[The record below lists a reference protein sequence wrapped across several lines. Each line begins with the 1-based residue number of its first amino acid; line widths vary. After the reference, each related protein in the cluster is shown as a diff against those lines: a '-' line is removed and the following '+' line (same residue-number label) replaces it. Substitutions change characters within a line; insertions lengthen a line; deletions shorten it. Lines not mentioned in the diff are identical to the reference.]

1 MGDEFPFIDIILFAM
16 VAAFLV
22 LRLRGVLGRRDGHE
36 GGHRDPF
43 SPPPREESA
52 DGKVV
57 ALPDRGAAKAASAPW
72 DAKAG
77 DAKAGEA
84 EDEEA
89 EAATPLEAGF
99 ADIGKVDRGF
109 DPKEFSA
116 GARLAFE
123 MILGAFAKGDTEALK
138 PLLSPEVFG
147 NFARAIADREEAGE
161 ILEET
166 LVGINSSDI
175 VEAFMENSVANVT
188 VKFVSDQVNVTH
200 GRDGQVV
207 DGDPESTVEVTDFW
221 TFGRD
226 TRSRDPNW
234 ILVGTRSLD

>member
-16 VAAFLV
+16 VAAFLI

-43 SPPPREESA
+43 SPPPREEAA

-57 ALPDRGAAKAASAPW
+57 ALPDRGAADAAPGNAE
-72 DAKAG
+72 AG
-77 DAKAGEA
+77 
-84 EDEEA
+84 EA

-99 ADIGKVDRGF
+99 ADIRKADREF
-109 DPKEFSA
+109 DPKEFGS
-116 GARLAFE
+116 GASLAFE

-161 ILEET
+161 VLEET

-175 VEAFMENSVANVT
+175 VEAFMEGSVANVT
-188 VKFVSDQVNVTH
+188 IKVVSDQVNVTH
-200 GRDGQVV
+200 DRDGKVV
-207 DGDPESTVEVTDFW
+207 AGDPENVIEVTDFW

-226 TRSRDPNW
+226 TRSRNPNW
-234 ILVGTRSLD
+234 TLVGTRSLD

>member
-16 VAAFLV
+16 VAAFLI

-43 SPPPREESA
+43 SPPPREEAA

-57 ALPDRGAAKAASAPW
+57 ALPDRGAAEAAP
-72 DAKAG
+72 G
-77 DAKAGEA
+77 N
-84 EDEEA
+84 A
-89 EAATPLEAGF
+89 EAATPLEVGF
-99 ADIGKVDRGF
+99 AYIRKADREF
-109 DPKEFSA
+109 DPKEFGS

-161 ILEET
+161 VLEET
-166 LVGINSSDI
+166 LVGITSSDI
-175 VEAFMENSVANVT
+175 VEAFMEGSVANVT
-188 VKFVSDQVNVTH
+188 IKFVSDQVNVTH
-200 GRDGQVV
+200 DRDGKVV
-207 DGDPESTVEVTDFW
+207 AGDHENIIEVTDFW

-234 ILVGTRSLD
+234 TLVGTRSLD

>member
-22 LRLRGVLGRRDGHE
+22 LRLRGVLGRRDGNE

-43 SPPPREESA
+43 SPPPREKSA

-57 ALPDRGAAKAASAPW
+57 ALPDRGAAKAASASG
-72 DAKAG
+72 AAE
-77 DAKAGEA
+77 AGEA
-84 EDEEA
+84 EA
-89 EAATPLEAGF
+89 STPLEAGF
-99 ADIGKVDRGF
+99 ADIGKADRGF

-123 MILGAFAKGDTEALK
+123 MILSAFSNGDTEALK
-138 PLLSPEVFG
+138 PVLSPEVFG

-161 ILEET
+161 VLEET

-175 VEAFMENSVANVT
+175 LEAFMDGPVANVT
-188 VKFVSDQVNVTH
+188 VKFVSDQVNVAH
-200 GRDGQVV
+200 DRDGHVV
-207 DGDPESTVEVTDFW
+207 AGDPESTVEVTDFW

>member
-1 MGDEFPFIDIILFAM
+1 MGDDFPFIDIILFAM
-16 VAAFLV
+16 VAAFLI

-43 SPPPREESA
+43 SPPPREDTA

-57 ALPDRGAAKAASAPW
+57 ALPDRSAAAPKAPG
-72 DAKAG
+72 DAEAG
-77 DAKAGEA
+77 DADAEAGDGEA
-84 EDEEA
+84 D
-89 EAATPLEAGF
+89 TPLEAGF
-99 ADIGKVDRGF
+99 AAIQNADRGF
-109 DPKEFSA
+109 DPKGFAS

-123 MILGAFAKGDTEALK
+123 MILSAFSEGNTEALK

-161 ILEET
+161 VLKET

-175 VEAFMENSVANVT
+175 VEAFMDGPVANVT
-188 VKFVSDQVNVTH
+188 IKFVSDQVNVTH
-200 GRDGQVV
+200 DRDGNVV
-207 DGDPESTVEVTDFW
+207 AGDPESTVEVIDFW

>member
-1 MGDEFPFIDIILFAM
+1 MGDDFPFIDIILFAM
-16 VAAFLV
+16 VAAFLI

-43 SPPPREESA
+43 SPPPREETA

-57 ALPDRGAAKAASAPW
+57 ALPDRGAAKAASAAR

-77 DAKAGEA
+77 DA
-84 EDEEA
+84 EDGDA

-99 ADIGKVDRGF
+99 ADIGKADRGF

-123 MILGAFAKGDTEALK
+123 MILGAFAKGDAEALK

-161 ILEET
+161 VLDET

-175 VEAFMENSVANVT
+175 VEAFMESSVANVT

-200 GRDGQVV
+200 DRDGQVV
-207 DGDPESTVEVTDFW
+207 AGDPESTVEVTDFW

>member
-1 MGDEFPFIDIILFAM
+1 MGDNFPFIDIILFAM

-36 GGHRDPF
+36 GGHRNPF
-43 SPPPREESA
+43 SRPPREDSA

-57 ALPDRGAAKAASAPW
+57 ALPDQSAAADAAPE

-77 DAKAGEA
+77 DGEKAS
-84 EDEEA
+84 
-89 EAATPLEAGF
+89 PLEAGF
-99 ADIGKVDRGF
+99 TVIQKADQKF

-123 MILGAFAKGDTEALK
+123 MILGAFAEGNTEALK

-147 NFARAIADREEAGE
+147 NFAHAITDRKEAGE
-161 ILEET
+161 VLEET

-175 VEAFMENSVANVT
+175 VEAFMEGPVANVT

-200 GRDGQVV
+200 DRDGKVV
-207 DGDPESTVEVTDFW
+207 AGDAESTVEVTDFW